1 MRISDWS
8 SDVCSSDLGSILGK
22 LDGKVALVTGSGRG
36 IGRAIALK
44 LAGEGARV
52 VVNDLDEEPGDAVA
66 REVRDR
72 GGEAIAVNG
81 SVTSDGFAER
91 FVGAAMEQFDG
102 LDIIVNNAGYTWDA
116 SIKNHSDEQ
125 FEARLA
131 VHLIAP
137 FRILQIGRAHV

>member
-116 SIKNHSDEQ
+116 SIQNHSDEQ
-125 FEARLA
+125 FEAMRSEE
-131 VHLIAP
+131 HTSE
-137 FRILQIGRAHV
+137 LQTLMSH